1 MARLALLGSLGRLV
15 LLDTS
20 VLQGRLGRVLLVQPD
35 LKVVLVLLDLQV
47 VQGRLVRG
55 RLGRLV
61 KANKVLLALLV
72 FKVLLVLGDLPD

>member
-1 MARLALLGSLGRLV
+1 MGLLVQLDYKRRPDLLVQMALLG
-15 LLDTS
+15 
-20 VLQGRLGRVLLVQPD
+20 RLG
-35 LKVVLVLLDLQV
+35 LKGPLVLLDLQV